1 MHEAKRRR
9 RELLKFNDNRT
20 CRRCVAT
27 VNSNECNNNN
37 NSNSMLAMN
46 KRIHSHAMHI
56 KQSHS
61 FGYSFFSL
69 SMKFNL
75 VIDTQIKRRFIEL
88 CVLSIMKTFFFVNKI
103 CWFCWW
109 KKWYLQPKN
118 IYHIIGAMIS
128 IKIHG
133 LLNTQWQK
141 LALWFLLVRKS
152 HNMNVY

>member
-9 RELLKFNDNRT
+9 KELLKFNDNRT

-37 NSNSMLAMN
+37 NSNSMLTMN

-88 CVLSIMKTFFFVNKI
+88 CVLSIMKTFF
-103 CWFCWW
+103 
-109 KKWYLQPKN
+109 L
-118 IYHIIGAMIS
+118 S
-128 IKIHG
+128 IKYVDFVDG
-133 LLNTQWQK
+133 KNDTTQKYLPYNWGYD
-141 LALWFLLVRKS
+141 F
-152 HNMNVY
+152 H